1 MWSCTER
8 KMFELFSL
16 EKVKAA
22 YQEGRQSVKGAISDT
37 IKQLVDAQRSRDEAL
52 AKLALLE
59 NAAQDL
65 ELQLSQ
71 RDELIASLTSSGG
84 NEVLLG
90 QLQESQDQMK

>member
-1 MWSCTER
+1 
-8 KMFELFSL
+8 MFELFSL